1 MKFTPYKKIN
11 MDERAKYKN
20 YIYKI
25 CIRKHRGKSS
35 WPWSRFDSRFLEM
48 TPKEQEQ
55 KKNR

>member
-1 MKFTPYKKIN
+1 MKLTPYKKIN

-35 WPWSRFDSRFLEM
+35 
-48 TPKEQEQ
+48 
-55 KKNR
+55 